1 VADGYV
7 VNPYGKD
14 QNCFDWMAE
23 GELWYSIE
31 EITQAWSDG
40 SPNHG
45 VMVRAVGESGSNNWR
60 QYLSGNYPETAPDGS
75 HHPYFF
81 VEYDAPA
88 PTRTEWVQFE
98 MDDVAGVFPTYNEAK
113 ANTVQPWDTTA
124 DWAVSN
130 AEADAIEKLGIG
142 VANEVTSSKLQ
153 PLGGDAE
160 TDPSEL
166 DPDEIPAGTPI
177 DQTPPTITGT
187 RPDGS
192 GVPVNT
198 AITVTFSEP
207 VWGANIALKDS
218 AGTAVQGTTA
228 LDAAKK
234 VLTFTPAQAL
244 RHATTYSVEVNGA
257 TDVDGLEV
265 APRLW
270 QFTTEVDVTPPTVTS
285 TEPSADAGNVP
296 LQTAVK
302 VTFSEPVTDTVIGV
316 KDGSGA
322 DVPGSVSTDGDK
334 VWTFT
339 PAAPLTW
346 NGTYAVQVSG
356 AKDASGNMMAP
367 HSWSFATVTDTA
379 APTVA
384 QVSPAGGATGVSV
397 KTKVVVTFSEAVSDA
412 QITAADAAGAPVL
425 GDIAV
430 DAANTTWTLTFGG
443 PLNAETVHT
452 VNVSEARDPAGNVM
466 EPYSWSFTTAQPDTV
481 APTVTASSPEPD
493 AVDVALG
500 GPIKATL
507 SEPVSEGQIVVKDP
521 AGGIVAGT
529 LAADSTTVLSFTPA
543 QPLAERTKYTVEVTG
558 AKDDA
563 GNVMALHTWSFTT
576 KELPPPPNSPTV
588 AGEYVR
594 PTNGAGAATTLTPE
608 FRAEVTDPDGRPMT
622 LMVEVEHDP
631 AVPGQGAG
639 VIWAGSTTTAV
650 ASGNYAGIFVPSGKL
665 ADGWK
670 VRWRVRATAAGVNGA
685 WTTWHTLSV
694 ATSTPALSTGKA
706 TTAGVT
712 AATDTNTSGPF
723 DYQRMSPADCNAE
736 RLKSPRPW
744 HGFGWTVLR
753 PYTGCYSRIAGW
765 GDWDVD
771 LYTGIPKTAC
781 PKSQGVRM
789 TVNVIMYT
797 NLGTTKDGP
806 VVYGQNDPDLKARD
820 ISIWINISELI
831 VVGAN
836 CVQTNVL
843 DGRNITVRVEA
854 EGSDNSDCD
863 MIKGPE
869 DGKRIA
875 TIGDFK
881 RNGQTAFVFRSQ
893 GSKWGNCTLR
903 PKLYPGV
910 SIDFLDPAPFKL
922 WHHLGTEQIPNRPKG
937 DFPFVARCDSV
948 RLSYPA
954 LRSNGDF
961 YWPGHTGGCRI
972 LGADRVYTMYT
983 EDPFRGEVARHIRDA
998 FQNPQATDPKLDR
1011 QGRPITKN
1019 FPGNYDVIPRAPL
1032 TRRAN
1037 SELAPDGVLL
1047 NGKNRTQMTW
1057 YCPNLSGA
1065 GPGKECDEYPFRSTF
1080 QAIGVE
1086 GKMVNNVWTPTLNA
1100 SLRMVSAAHNGA
1112 AGRDLGAFYSRY
1124 RVFTSSSREG
1134 GAGNW
1139 PSNAFWVRIR
1149 TGTPPS

>member
-1 VADGYV
+1 
-7 VNPYGKD
+7 
-14 QNCFDWMAE
+14 M
-23 GELWYSIE
+23 
-31 EITQAWSDG
+31 
-40 SPNHG
+40 
-45 VMVRAVGESGSNNWR
+45 
-60 QYLSGNYPETAPDGS
+60 
-75 HHPYFF
+75 
-81 VEYDAPA
+81 
-88 PTRTEWVQFE
+88 
-98 MDDVAGVFPTYNEAK
+98 
-113 ANTVQPWDTTA
+113 
-124 DWAVSN
+124 
-130 AEADAIEKLGIG
+130 
-142 VANEVTSSKLQ
+142 
-153 PLGGDAE
+153 
-160 TDPSEL
+160 
-166 DPDEIPAGTPI
+166 
-177 DQTPPTITGT
+177 
-187 RPDGS
+187 
-192 GVPVNT
+192 
-198 AITVTFSEP
+198 
-207 VWGANIALKDS
+207 
-218 AGTAVQGTTA
+218 
-228 LDAAKK
+228 
-234 VLTFTPAQAL
+234 LTFTPAQAL

-257 TDVDGLEV
+257 TDVDGQEV

-270 QFTTEVDVTPPTVTS
+270 QFTTEADVT
-285 TEPSADAGNVP
+285 
-296 LQTAVK
+296 
-302 VTFSEPVTDTVIGV
+302 
-316 KDGSGA
+316 
-322 DVPGSVSTDGDK
+322 
-334 VWTFT
+334 
-339 PAAPLTW
+339 
-346 NGTYAVQVSG
+346 
-356 AKDASGNMMAP
+356 
-367 HSWSFATVTDTA
+367 

-384 QVSPAGGATGVSV
+384 HVSPAGGATGVSV
-397 KTKVVVTFSEAVSDA
+397 KTKVVVRFSEAVSDA

-443 PLNAETVHT
+443 PLNPETAHT
-452 VNVSEARDPAGNVM
+452 VSVSGGRDPAGNVM

-481 APTVTASSPEPD
+481 APTVTASSPEPN

-576 KELPPPPNSPTV
+576 KELPPPPNSPMV
-588 AGEYVR
+588 LSEYVT
-594 PTNGAGAATTLTPE
+594 PTSDEEGTVTSTLTPR
-608 FRAEVTDPDGRPMT
+608 FIGWLSDPDGRSSTMT
-622 LMVEVEHDP
+622 VEVEHDP
-631 AVPGQGAG
+631 TASGQGSG
-639 VIWAGSTTTAV
+639 LIWSGSTTTAV
-650 ASGNYAGIFVPSGKL
+650 SNGSSAGITIASGKL
-665 ADGWK
+665 TDGWK
-670 VRWRVRATAAGVNGA
+670 VRWRARATAAGVNGA
-685 WTTWHTLSV
+685 WTTWHTLNVDISKPTV
-694 ATSTPALSTGKA
+694 SSEYVTPTSDEEGTVTSTLTPRFIGWLSDPDGRSSTMTVEVEHDPTASGQGSGLIWSGSTTTAVSNGSSAGITIASGKLTDGWKVRWRARATAAGVNGAWTTWHTLNVSTSTPALPTGKTA
-706 TTAGVT
+706 PAGVT

-744 HGFGWTVLR
+744 HGFGWTVMR

-765 GDWDVD
+765 GDWEVD
-771 LYTGIPKTAC
+771 LLTGLPKTPC

-806 VVYGQNDPDLKARD
+806 VVYGQNNPNLKARD

-854 EGSDNSDCD
+854 AGSDNSDCD
-863 MIKGPE
+863 MIEGPE

-875 TIGDFK
+875 TIGEFK

-893 GSKWGNCTLR
+893 GSNWGNCTLR

-910 SIDFLDPAPFKL
+910 SIDFLDPEPFKL
-922 WHHLGTEQIPNRPKG
+922 WHHLGTEQIPTRPKG
-937 DFPFVARCDSV
+937 DFPFVARCDSI

-954 LRSNGDF
+954 RRSNGDF

-1011 QGRPITKN
+1011 QGQPITKK

-1032 TRRAN
+1032 TRWAN

-1057 YCPNLSGA
+1057 YCPNLSGN

-1080 QAIGVE
+1080 QALGVE
-1086 GKMVNNVWTPTLNA
+1086 GKMVNNVWTPTFNA
-1100 SLRMVSAAHNGA
+1100 SLRMVSAAHNEA
-1112 AGRDLGAFYSRY
+1112 AGFDLGAFYSRY

-1149 TGTPPS
+1149 AGAPPS